1 MTPREVR
8 EEINHTWLIKKPKP
22 QVSLRTLNIC
32 IYLIP
37 LPFDTK
43 KYCFI
48 PHWNKT
54 QKSMLMGVSPAASGG
69 MDRHGFQTR
78 HQTDISSAADGRARA
93 SKETSCPQCEIN
105 LLLGNGGTDLK

>member
-8 EEINHTWLIKKPKP
+8 KEINHTWLIKKPKP
-22 QVSLRTLNIC
+22 QVSLRTLNIG

-48 PHWNKT
+48 PRWNKT

-69 MDRHGFQTR
+69 MDRHGFQTK
-78 HQTDISSAADGRARA
+78 AADGRARA
-93 SKETSCPQCEIN
+93 SKETSCPQCKIN